1 MEFFLPSLLLMLI
14 AWAISVYVT
23 PSFTP
28 AVIAVV
34 AIILLV
40 LAVYNHY
47 STFPSEY
54 NVMQWADSGKQI
66 APTLITGLVIV
77 LMGGY
82 IIYMF
87 SSKGGMPSLPSF
99 SAASPPP
106 NTATNPLTQ
115 AIGTGLANMGATN
128 INRNY
133 RNNIGQNELNSA
145 HMRNAE
151 SILARAQ

>member
-14 AWAISVYVT
+14 AFLVSVYIV

-40 LAVYNHY
+40 LGVYNHY
-47 STFPSEY
+47 VTFSSEY
-54 NVMQWADSGKQI
+54 NVMQWADTGRQI

-99 SAASPPP
+99 SAVSPPP
-106 NTATNPLTQ
+106 NTATNPLTEG
-115 AIGTGLANMGATN
+115 IGNALSAAGATT

-133 RNNIGQNELNSA
+133 IPENNLNTA
-145 HMRNAE
+145 RMRNAE
-151 SILARAQ
+151 SQLARGT

>member
-14 AWAISVYVT
+14 AFLVSVYIVPT
-23 PSFTP
+23 FTP

-34 AIILLV
+34 AIILLI
-40 LAVYNHY
+40 LGVYNHY
-47 STFPSEY
+47 VTFSSEY
-54 NVMQWADSGKQI
+54 NVMQWADTGRQI

-99 SAASPPP
+99 SAVSPPP
-106 NTATNPLTQ
+106 STATNPLTEG
-115 AIGTGLANMGATN
+115 IGNALNAAGATT

-133 RNNIGQNELNSA
+133 VPENNMNTA
-145 HMRNAE
+145 RMRNAE
-151 SILARAQ
+151 SQLARAT

>member
-14 AWAISVYVT
+14 AFLVSVYIVPT
-23 PSFTP
+23 FTP

-34 AIILLV
+34 AIILLI
-40 LAVYNHY
+40 LGVYNHY
-47 STFPSEY
+47 VTFSSEY
-54 NVMQWADSGKQI
+54 NVMQWADTGRQI

-115 AIGTGLANMGATN
+115 GIGNALNAAGATT

-133 RNNIGQNELNSA
+133 VPENNMNTA
-145 HMRNAE
+145 RMRNAE
-151 SILARAQ
+151 SQLARAT